1 MGVNGGGGSE
11 NSDKMDEAGA
21 GLLRGWVWQW
31 GWVRLRRRRLGFDGA
46 GFEAD
51 GQGAADWVE
60 EALQGRRCGQ
70 EFGHAG
76 LGEEG
81 FEMDPGDG
89 GFVLEGAE
97 QPARAGGQGQGGDG
111 ARGADPVAAQVGAG
125 GAVRAGGDAGHG
137 GGDDAGGAVEAVAEA
152 GREGGEARVAAE
164 AQGDEADELGDDR
177 AEAGREIRG
186 QEAEVGPCG

>member
-1 MGVNGGGGSE
+1 
-11 NSDKMDEAGA
+11 MDEAGA
-21 GLLRGWVWQW
+21 RFGGLGLGL
-31 GWVRLRRRRLGFDGA
+31 GLGFLGGWRGFDRA
-46 GFEAD
+46 GFVAD
-51 GQGAADWVE
+51 AEGAADGVE
-60 EALQGRRCGQ
+60 EALQRGGCGQ

-76 LGEEG
+76 FGEEG
-81 FEMDPGDG
+81 FEVHPGEG
-89 GFVLEGAE
+89 GLVLEGAE
-97 QPARAGGQGQGGDG
+97 QPARAGGQSQGDAG